1 MPRGDRTGPNGMGQ
15 MTGRGLGYCNN
26 FASQGFTKMMPH
38 GMGGRFFG
46 RGGGFGRGYRH
57 FANPYWDNQPPT
69 SQNYDAKSQKT
80 YLEDEIKFLSEQ
92 LEEMKNRLSELSQE
106 E

>member
-1 MPRGDRTGPNGMGQ
+1 MPRGDRTGPNGMGP

-26 FASQGFTKMMPH
+26 FASPGFGKMTPR

-46 RGGGFGRGYRH
+46 RRGGFGRGNRY
-57 FANPYWDNQPPT
+57 FANPDWDYLSPNPPA
-69 SQNYDAKSQKT
+69 YDAKSQKA
-80 YLEDEIKFLSEQ
+80 YLESEIKLLSEQ